1 MIRALAIALALAAG
15 PAAAFTWTVPEY
27 VRSISPST
35 PERRVQQVSKAIE
48 WAAKKTDEDPY
59 LLAAIVYVE
68 SRFRPSQKACWE
80 WIDWDQK
87 VCRYTCDYGL
97 GQVNEVWIKAWK
109 LDADKLQNDDYY
121 NLLIAAKILHKLR
134 LMYGTE
140 PQWWS
145 RYHHARD
152 NERVKY
158 ERLMGPA
165 LKVRYP
171 DE

>member
-1 MIRALAIALALAAG
+1 MRVAALVLLLGAVPAG
-15 PAAAFTWTVPEY
+15 GFQWTVPEF

-48 WAAKKTDEDPY
+48 WAAEKKGVDPY
-59 LLAAIVYVE
+59 LLAAVVYVE
-68 SRFRPSQKACWE
+68 SRFRPNQKACWP
-80 WIDWDQK
+80 WMDWQQM
-87 VCRYTCDYGL
+87 VCRQTCDYGL
-97 GQVNEVWIKAWK
+97 GQVNEIWIKKWH

-121 NLLIAAKILHKLR
+121 NLLIAATILRDLKKE
-134 LMYGTE
+134 YGNE

-145 RYHHARD
+145 RYHHNRD

-158 ERLMGPA
+158 ERLMDQP